1 MTRLR
6 PLLVI
11 GTRPEAIKMAPIVH
25 ACRARSG
32 EIEPL
37 VCFTGQHDEM
47 LRQVTDYFD
56 IQPDFD
62 LKLMS
67 ADQSLTRLTA
77 RCLLALEETIHAA
90 QPDCVVGQGDTTSVL
105 AASMAAFY
113 EHLPFVHVEA
123 GLRTGDLDAPWP
135 EEFNRRVAGVTTT
148 MHCAPTEGAADN
160 LRREGV
166 PPQRIRVTGNTVI
179 DALLV
184 AVNRERE
191 RDLHWR
197 AKHAWLDGQDMVL
210 ITTHRRENHGQGLE
224 SIFGAVAALARRFAN
239 IAFVFPVHLNPH
251 VQESARRLLANI
263 DNIRLLPPLAYPEFV
278 WLMDRCKLIVS
289 DSGGV
294 QEEAPSLRRPV
305 VALRETTERGEAVDI
320 GAVELVGCSAE
331 RIEATVSRLLTDP
344 VAYAAMQTE
353 RSPFGDG
360 HAAERI
366 VEWMLEQDSTL
377 KKHPRRAP
385 PRLDRRIDA
394 LAPMTVP
401 ATESQDLDPSLAAL

>member
-11 GTRPEAIKMAPIVH
+11 GTRPEAIKMAPVVA
-25 ACRARSG
+25 ACRARAS

-37 VCFTGQHDEM
+37 VCFTGQHHEM

-67 ADQSLTRLTA
+67 AGQSLGRLTA
-77 RCLLALEETIHAA
+77 RCLLALEETIDAA
-90 QPDCVVGQGDTTSVL
+90 QPDCVIAQGDTTSVL

-113 EHLPFVHVEA
+113 AHVPFVHVEA

-135 EEFNRRVAGVTTT
+135 EEFNRRVTSVTTT
-148 MHCAPTEGAADN
+148 MHCAPTSRAAEN

-166 PPQRIRVTGNTVI
+166 PVERIRVTGNTVI

-184 AVNRERE
+184 AADRERG
-191 RDLHWR
+191 RDAHWR
-197 AKHAWLDGQDMVL
+197 ARHAWLDGQDMVL
-210 ITTHRRENHGQGLE
+210 ITAHRRENHGQGLE
-224 SIFGAVAALARRFAN
+224 SIFEAVAALAQRFAN
-239 IAFVFPVHLNPH
+239 TSFVFPVHPNPH
-251 VQESARRLLANI
+251 VQEAAGRLLADIENV
-263 DNIRLLPPLAYPEFV
+263 RLLPPLAYPEFV
-278 WLMDRCKLIVS
+278 WLMDRSKVIVS

-305 VALRETTERGEAVDI
+305 VALRDTTERSEAVDV
-320 GAVELVGCSAE
+320 GAVTLVGCSAQ
-331 RIEATVSRLLTDP
+331 RIEETVSRLLTDP
-344 VAYAAMQTE
+344 QAYAAMQIDH
-353 RSPFGDG
+353 SPFGDG

-366 VEWMLEQDSTL
+366 VGWMLEERTALGNCARASVAPVSTT
-377 KKHPRRAP
+377 HSN
-385 PRLDRRIDA
+385 
-394 LAPMTVP
+394 LAQVLS
-401 ATESQDLDPSLAAL
+401 AT